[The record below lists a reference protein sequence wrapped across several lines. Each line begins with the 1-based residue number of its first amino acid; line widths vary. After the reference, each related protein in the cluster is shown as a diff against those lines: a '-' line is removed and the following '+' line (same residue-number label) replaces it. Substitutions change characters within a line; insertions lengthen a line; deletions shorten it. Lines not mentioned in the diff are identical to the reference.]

1 MSLHILKIA
10 SFYLPAIFLSH
21 AVSANTQNHIMGTW
35 QVVEA
40 SINTESQR
48 TLNYQYN
55 DDRLVGREMTITP
68 TSIAANFPG
77 GIHCQVT
84 EFNNESMTLD
94 AWITKTEG
102 TADSASAQSYHLKS
116 PGNEEVTVF
125 TTHCSTGNFSGG
137 DTVGNALIA
146 LSQQRM
152 RLNWSDG
159 IILTLFPVKANTAVA
174 SFPCAKASSVTEKT
188 ICGDRELASYDVS
201 VNRSFN
207 FYRQHAAEVANNDL
221 QQQITQGQKR
231 WLLVRNSCGKDKT
244 CLKATMQN
252 RLETLAH
259 SLDNQ

>member
-1 MSLHILKIA
+1 MSQHILKIA
-10 SFYLPAIFLSH
+10 SFYLPVIFL
-21 AVSANTQNHIMGTW
+21 ANTVFANTQNHIMGTW
-35 QVVEA
+35 QVSEA

-68 TSIAANFPG
+68 TSISANFPG
-77 GIHCQVT
+77 GVHCQGA

-94 AWITKTEG
+94 AWLIKTEG
-102 TADSASAQSYHLKS
+102 TADSASAQSYRLKS

-146 LSQQRM
+146 LSQQTM

-159 IILTLFPVKANTAVA
+159 IILTLFPVKANTTEP

-201 VNRSFN
+201 VNRSFS
-207 FYRQHAAEVANNDL
+207 FYRQHAAGVENSDL
-221 QQQITQGQKR
+221 QQQITQGQRR
-231 WLLVRNSCGKDKT
+231 WLQVRNSCGKDKA
-244 CLKATMQN
+244 CLKDAMQN

-259 SLDNQ
+259 SMDNQ